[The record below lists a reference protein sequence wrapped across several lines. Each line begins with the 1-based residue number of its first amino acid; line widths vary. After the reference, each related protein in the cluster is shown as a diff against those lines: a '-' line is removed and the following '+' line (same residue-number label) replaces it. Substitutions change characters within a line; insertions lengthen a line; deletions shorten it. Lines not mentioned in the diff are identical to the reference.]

1 MIKKL
6 WNQPVI
12 RVGLMSAIFA
22 IFATT
27 LVAYIEQSTRAK
39 ITENERQALLEAL
52 NVLLPKQAYD
62 NNILDDTIEL
72 PPIAELG
79 TQSPTT
85 VYRARKNN
93 KPVAVILNSIAPDGY
108 SGSINM
114 LMAIYTDGSLAGV
127 RVISH
132 KETPGLG
139 DKIEAH
145 RDDWILQFTGLS
157 LQSPDESRWKVKKDG
172 GDFDQFTGATITARA
187 VVNAI
192 KRTLQ
197 FFDDNQNKLF
207 ISSQENA

>member
-6 WNQPVI
+6 WKQPVF
-12 RVGLMSAIFA
+12 RVGVMSAVFA

-27 LVAYIEQSTRAK
+27 LVAYIEQSTRQQIA
-39 ITENERQALLEAL
+39 ENERLALLDAL

-72 PPIAELG
+72 PATAELG

-85 VYRARKNN
+85 VYRARRNN
-93 KPVAVILNSIAPDGY
+93 EPVAVILSSTAPDGY

-145 RDDWILQFTGLS
+145 RDDWILQFSGLS
-157 LQSPDESRWKVKKDG
+157 LQSPEVSRWKVKKDG

-192 KRTLQ
+192 KHALQ
-197 FFDDNQNKLF
+197 FFEENQDKLF
-207 ISSQENA
+207 IPSQENT

>member
-72 PPIAELG
+72 PPMAELG

-145 RDDWILQFTGLS
+145 RDDWILQFTALS

-197 FFDDNQNKLF
+197 FFDDNQSKLF

>member
-62 NNILDDTIEL
+62 NNLLDDTIEL
-72 PPIAELG
+72 PPMAELG

>member
-27 LVAYIEQSTRAK
+27 LVAYIEQSTRPQ

-72 PPIAELG
+72 PPMAELG